1 MKNTE
6 NYIIFL
12 FSIYNIVSF
21 CCSKLLFTVSLALII
36 EASLEAY
43 FQFWLQSN
51 YSLPDILEIFVAKD
65 FNLKHLVTFRTV
77 SILLSFITIT
87 VSIVKI
93 RFVIFSCPINNLQFN
108 LLSNK
113 EKNEALNPI
122 NMVILVLK
130 VFMDLISRVLIFFIF
145 MIVHDEGRF
154 SPMRTLI
161 SFYTMVGI
169 MTIFNI
175 VFNERRN
182 FCSVKYWL
190 GECYI
195 LGLVTMML

>member
-1 MKNTE
+1 MFKA
-6 NYIIFL
+6 
-12 FSIYNIVSF
+12 SI
-21 CCSKLLFTVSLALII
+21 TVSLALII

-51 YSLPDILEIFVAKD
+51 YSLPDILKLFLAED
-65 FNLKHLVTFRTV
+65 LDLEQLVTFRTF

-93 RFVIFSCPINNLQFN
+93 RFKLIPLSHIALIIQS
-108 LLSNK
+108 SNK
-113 EKNEALNPI
+113 NKNEALNPV
-122 NMVILVLK
+122 NMMILVLK
-130 VFMDLISRVLIFFIF
+130 VFMDLLSRVLIFFIF
-145 MIVHDEGRF
+145 MIVHNNGQF
-154 SPMRTLI
+154 SPMRTLT
-161 SFYTMVGI
+161 SFYTVVGI

-195 LGLVTMML
+195 LVLVMMML